1 MKITNISLVAGDS
14 ELANLS
20 FRDPSSRNRYV
31 VKGVF
36 GLDADE
42 INSVYYGDSIDGM
55 QHFREAR
62 LKGRE
67 LVFRVA
73 LNPKF
78 ELGETYASLRDNMYK
93 TIARSRTGLIDVHF
107 NNGGATTAKVSGYV
121 TKLEAALFNRDAEV
135 QLTMKCDPTTS
146 MLRAPER
153 LYVDADTLIAS
164 TTLEDSLSTA
174 PHGFK
179 FQATIGAI
187 AEVFVVSDSALTPTW
202 QFVVQPGTIGASS
215 GFLVGDVVYFSSEPN
230 DKYFYIIRSSVTYQ
244 LVSKIWTGSKWPI
257 MFPGGNDLEFRTLD
271 LVGGLVPTTATKTYT
286 WTEFSYYPT
295 YWGI

>member
-1 MKITNISLVAGDS
+1 MKITNISLVSEGS

-42 INSVYYGDSIDGM
+42 INSVYYGDSIDGT

-62 LKGRE
+62 LKERE

-73 LNPKF
+73 LNPNF
-78 ELGETYASLRDNMYK
+78 AEGETYSSLRDNMYK
-93 TIARSRTGLIDVHF
+93 AIARSRTGLIDVHF
-107 NNGGATTAKVSGYV
+107 NNGLATTAKVSGYV
-121 TKLEAALFNRDAEV
+121 TKFEAALMNRDAEV
-135 QLTMKCDPTTS
+135 QMTMRCDPTTA
-146 MLRAPER
+146 MLKAPNR
-153 LYVDADTLIAS
+153 LYMDADTLIAS
-164 TTLEDSLSTA
+164 TTIRDDLSTA

-179 FQATIGAI
+179 FQLTIDAI
-187 AEVFVVSDSALTPTW
+187 SEAFVISDSADAPSW
-202 QFVVQPGTIGASS
+202 QFVVQPGTIGAAT
-215 GFLVGDVVYFSSEPN
+215 GFLVNDVVYFSSEAN
-230 DKYFYIIRSSVTYQ
+230 DKYFYIVRSSVTHQ

-257 MFPGGNDLEFRTLD
+257 MFSGGNDLEFRSLD
-271 LVGGLVPTTATKTYT
+271 LVGGLVPATATKAYT
-286 WTEFSYYPT
+286 WNEFSYYPT

>member
-1 MKITNISLVAGDS
+1 MKITNISLVSEGS
-14 ELANLS
+14 ELANFS

-42 INSVYYGDSIDGM
+42 INSVYYGDSLDGL
-55 QHFREAR
+55 QHYRESR

-67 LVFRVA
+67 LVFRVV

-78 ELGETYASLRDNMYK
+78 SEGESYSSLRDDMYR
-93 TIARSRTGLIDVHF
+93 TISRSRTGLIDVHF
-107 NNGGATTAKVSGYV
+107 NNGGSTTAKVSGYV
-121 TKLEAALFNRDAEV
+121 TKFEAALFNRDAEV
-135 QLTMKCDPTTS
+135 QITMKCDPTSS

-153 LYVDADTLIAS
+153 FYLDADTLIAS
-164 TTLEDSLSTA
+164 TTIRDDLSTA

-179 FQATIGAI
+179 FQATITAI
-187 AEVFVVSDSALTPTW
+187 AEVLVISDSATTPTW

-215 GFLVGDVVYFSSEPN
+215 GFLVNDVVYFSSEPN
-230 DKYFYIIRSSVTYQ
+230 DKYFYIVRSATTYQ

-257 MFPGGNDLEFRTLD
+257 LFPGGNDLEFRTLD
-271 LVGGLVPTTATKTYT
+271 LVGGAVPTTATKAYT
-286 WTEFSYYPT
+286 WNEFSYYPT